1 MKRTFKVFTISGI
14 EISLHYTW
22 FIVFALVTYSLA
34 ASYFPVQIR
43 GHSHLT
49 YWLMGGVS
57 ALLLFVSVLLHELS
71 HSLVAKKEKLGVD
84 KIVLF
89 LFGGVSEITEEPKSA
104 KDEFRMAIAG
114 PLASFVLAF
123 IFWLLLIF
131 VLKPS
136 GLTILSSIF
145 WYLAVINFMLG
156 VFNLLPGFPLDGGRV
171 LRAYWWNK
179 SKNLMKATLVAANAG
194 KGLAILMMVLGGFEL
209 LLGYFVGGMWF
220 IFIGLFLRQAAE
232 SGYQRVL
239 IRDILSGMKVK
250 ELMSSNVVCVGSDLS
265 IHDLVDE
272 FFLKHRF
279 ISYPVCEKGK
289 LLGIV
294 TLNSVK
300 QIPREKWKE
309 EKTGAATQEVP
320 EKFILHP
327 EEDAV
332 EALEK
337 IIASDLGRLP
347 VLKDGGIVGILSRR
361 DIMNLLTI
369 KTDLGFRRENQ

>member
-1 MKRTFKVFTISGI
+1 MKRTFKVLTISGI
-14 EISLHYTW
+14 EISVHYTW
-22 FIVFALVTYSLA
+22 FIVFALVAYSLA
-34 ASYFPVQIR
+34 VSYFPIQVKGQNPI
-43 GHSHLT
+43 T
-49 YWLMGGVS
+49 YWLMGGIS
-57 ALLLFVSVLLHELS
+57 ALLLFVSVVLHELA

-104 KDEFRMAIAG
+104 KDEFKMAIAG
-114 PLASFVLAF
+114 PLSSFVLAF
-123 IFWLLLIF
+123 VFWISLIL
-131 VLKPS
+131 VLNPLGS
-136 GLTILSSIF
+136 QILSSIF
-145 WYLAVINFMLG
+145 WYMVIVNFMLG

-179 SKNLMKATLVAANAG
+179 TKNLFKATSVAANAG
-194 KGLAILMMVLGGFEL
+194 KGLSILMMVLGGFQL
-209 LLGYFVGGMWF
+209 LIGYFVGGMWL

-265 IHDLVDE
+265 IQELVDE

-279 ISYPVCEKGK
+279 ISYPVCERGK

-300 QIPREKWKE
+300 QIPRERWKE
-309 EKTGAATQEVP
+309 EKTKTATQEVP
-320 EKFILHP
+320 ENFILRP
-327 EEDAV
+327 EQDAV

-337 IIASDLGRLP
+337 IITSDLGRLP
-347 VLKDGGIVGILSRR
+347 VVKDGEIVGILSRR
-361 DIMNLLTI
+361 DVMNLLTI
-369 KTDLGFRRENQ
+369 KTDLGFKK

>member
-1 MKRTFKVFTISGI
+1 MKKAFKVLTISGI
-14 EISLHYTW
+14 EISVHYTW

-34 ASYFPVQIR
+34 VSYFPMLIK
-43 GHSHLT
+43 GESPIT

-57 ALLLFVSVLLHELS
+57 ALLLFISVLLHELS

-89 LFGGVSEITEEPKSA
+89 LFGGVSEITEEPKNA

-114 PLASFVLAF
+114 PLSSFALA
-123 IFWLLLIF
+123 IAFWFLWLV
-131 VLKPS
+131 VLKPLGS
-136 GLTILSSIF
+136 AILSSIF
-145 WYLAVINFMLG
+145 WYLAVINLMLG

-179 SKNLMKATLVAANAG
+179 SKNLTKATLVATNAG
-194 KGLAILMMVLGGFEL
+194 KGLSILMMVLGGFEL

-250 ELMSSNVVCVGSDLS
+250 ELMSSNVVCVSSDLS
-265 IHDLVDE
+265 IYDLVDE

-300 QIPREKWKE
+300 QIPRERWKE
-309 EKTGAATQEVP
+309 EKTKVATQGVP
-320 EKFILHP
+320 QNFILHP
-327 EEDAV
+327 EDDAV

-337 IIASDLGRLP
+337 IITSDLGKLP
-347 VLKDGGIVGILSRR
+347 VVKDGEIVGILSRR
-361 DIMNLLTI
+361 DVMNLLTI
-369 KTDLGFRRENQ
+369 KTDLGYKK

>member
-34 ASYFPVQIR
+34 VSYFPMLIK
-43 GHSHLT
+43 GESPIT

-57 ALLLFVSVLLHELS
+57 ALLLFISVLLHELS

-114 PLASFVLAF
+114 PLASFALAF
-123 IFWLLLIF
+123 AFWFLWLV
-131 VLKPS
+131 VLKPLGS
-136 GLTILSSIF
+136 AILSSIF
-145 WYLAVINFMLG
+145 WYLTVINFMLG

-171 LRAYWWNK
+171 LRAYWWNRTK
-179 SKNLMKATLVAANAG
+179 SLSKATLVATNAG
-194 KGLAILMMVLGGFEL
+194 KGLSILMMVLGGFEL

-250 ELMSSNVVCVGSDLS
+250 ELMSSNVVCVSSDLS
-265 IHDLVDE
+265 IYDLVDE

-300 QIPREKWKE
+300 QIPRERWKE
-309 EKTGAATQEVP
+309 EKTKVATQGVP
-320 EKFILHP
+320 QNFILHP

-337 IIASDLGRLP
+337 IITSDLGKLP
-347 VLKDGGIVGILSRR
+347 VVKDGEIVGILSRR
-361 DIMNLLTI
+361 DVMNLLTI
-369 KTDLGFRRENQ
+369 KTDLGYKK

>member
-1 MKRTFKVFTISGI
+1 MKRSFKVLTISGI
-14 EISLHYTW
+14 EISVHYTW

-34 ASYFPVQIR
+34 VSYFPMLIK
-43 GHSHLT
+43 GESPIT

-57 ALLLFVSVLLHELS
+57 ALLLFISVLLHELS

-89 LFGGVSEITEEPKSA
+89 LFGGVSEITEEPKNA

-114 PLASFVLAF
+114 PLSSFALA
-123 IFWLLLIF
+123 IAFWFLWLV
-131 VLKPS
+131 VLKPLGS
-136 GLTILSSIF
+136 AILSSIF
-145 WYLAVINFMLG
+145 WYLAVINLMLG

-179 SKNLMKATLVAANAG
+179 SKNLTKATLVATNAG
-194 KGLAILMMVLGGFEL
+194 KGLSILMMVLGGFEL

-250 ELMSSNVVCVGSDLS
+250 ELMSSNVVCVSSDLS
-265 IHDLVDE
+265 IYDLVDE

-300 QIPREKWKE
+300 QIPRERWKE
-309 EKTGAATQEVP
+309 EKTKVATQGVP
-320 EKFILHP
+320 QNFILHP
-327 EEDAV
+327 EDDAV

-337 IIASDLGRLP
+337 IITSDLGKLP
-347 VLKDGGIVGILSRR
+347 VVKDGEIVGILSRR
-361 DIMNLLTI
+361 DVMNLLTI
-369 KTDLGFRRENQ
+369 KTDLGYKK